1 MKDYLGKVSLTLDD
15 IRKLSNSDQSHWFP
29 LKETKTGSIELKIK
43 VLSEE
48 CEVTFTQV
56 TSAFC
61 NFLSTY
67 KSRLEIICSRHKAR
81 MQPAISATILLVSTP
96 SLTPCR
102 VSCEGLPWKDLK
114 YVYIWIQLYRHHLHH
129 VLSPF

>member
-15 IRKLSNSDQSHWFP
+15 IRKLSNSDQSHWFS

-43 VLSEE
+43 ILSEE

-61 NFLSTY
+61 NFSSSC
-67 KSRLEIICSRHKAR
+67 KSRFEIICSRHKAR
-81 MQPAISATILLVSTP
+81 TQPVISATTLLV
-96 SLTPCR
+96 
-102 VSCEGLPWKDLK
+102 
-114 YVYIWIQLYRHHLHH
+114 
-129 VLSPF
+129 